1 MKRLVI
7 VLGFGAVLAACQDDV
22 TTPFPEGLE
31 PFEENPVEL
40 DDPLTAEMLHAATDD
55 GDTIKVYGRGYVQ
68 TSPARLWVLAHQP
81 TAMVAVCST
90 DEQHI
95 TEDTEP
101 QYEYSFLVHYVVHNV
116 LTVEWDDQ
124 WRYGVILGTPDD
136 VQLGMIRHQKTQGSD
151 FISLSE
157 GSVQVLATT
166 DPNVSEL
173 AFVEHLDAI
182 QGGVSDVLKGMQR
195 NYDALVALAHDAP
208 TPACP

>member
-1 MKRLVI
+1 MPSQQ
-7 VLGFGAVLAACQDDV
+7 F
-22 TTPFPEGLE
+22 
-31 PFEENPVEL
+31 
-40 DDPLTAEMLHAATDD
+40 
-55 GDTIKVYGRGYVQ
+55 
-68 TSPARLWVLAHQP
+68 
-81 TAMVAVCST
+81 AMVAVCST

-95 TEDTEP
+95 TENTEA

-157 GSVQVLATT
+157 GSVQVLATP
-166 DPNVSEL
+166 DPDVSEL

-182 QGGVSDVLKGMQR
+182 QGGVTDVLKGMER
-195 NYDALVALAHDAP
+195 NYEALVALVHDAP
-208 TPACP
+208 TPPCP